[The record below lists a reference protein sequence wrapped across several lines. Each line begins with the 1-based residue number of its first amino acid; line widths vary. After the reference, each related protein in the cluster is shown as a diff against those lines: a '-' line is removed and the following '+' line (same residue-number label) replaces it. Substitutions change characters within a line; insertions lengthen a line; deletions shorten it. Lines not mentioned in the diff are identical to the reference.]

1 MTVAAIPVKPKPT
14 EFGFSV
20 FKHLRAPQ
28 GAGYVQTFDLYCRW
42 LLEELA
48 TIKHKDK
55 SKLVLHSR
63 TAAGRRRKPDLR
75 SYEAWAVDCDEATDR
90 PTEFLAALR
99 GADCSFVYQ
108 ERDGRPDKKPLKYH
122 LVIPLAEPHFWS
134 DDTTAA
140 AGVSGW
146 VSRLRAL
153 RGWLDAQTGQEHDKA
168 MDLPNQGLRPYH
180 RRPEDVLTTVMQ
192 EAHVGANGLDLGAL
206 LVEIG
211 YVPQTGGRV
220 RRREV
225 DEASLKAFGHLIKT
239 EAPKRLGGWYIQ
251 CPADHGD
258 DHASKTWLRPDGT
271 VKCLAG
277 RCLNQPQSYFR
288 ALLDAAGRG
297 RLASAQVERAL
308 GRLARAREYAARLVP
323 LEEAAAAIGEAL
335 GAADPLETVGH
346 VVRVTPGAG
355 KTYAALRYLEGY
367 SAPAG
372 AGDES
377 EAEADAGG
385 RTAVIAFPT
394 NALLREVAA
403 TVTIPHRVR
412 TGVLGVVNRDGT
424 AACLKWRVATE
435 VQNAGGNVHKLL
447 CARCEFKEG
456 CPARQLSSRGEG
468 SLVLTNHTLLPAV
481 VRDLRG
487 RGRIPLV
494 VWDESPA
501 MVDAV
506 LLTWTDLMR
515 LRARLLAD
523 SAPSQGGMFNALT
536 RFPVWGEAE
545 TAGRLFGTDLL
556 LSLRPRDDLGIVPLD
571 LAQGTSGFARTDAA
585 KARLR
590 SLRSRLGLSVAG
602 PGEPVTLAEV
612 RETLGA
618 AVAADGAATPYDQL
632 SERER
637 RGHALAWRIGGLV
650 ESALRPDA
658 RLRGGAAG
666 VEVTAFTDAGR
677 LWRDSG
683 GVVLDATASRT
694 LLGAVRGAGRAGGP
708 TRVTDVAVA
717 DAPGVSRE
725 WVYAEGLSRTA
736 LKGAAERGGVEA
748 VEAVLKPVVSDLA
761 ARFGAE
767 STAAEPLHKAV
778 GKRAGKAVVFVYK
791 DMMNLDCWKA
801 LGPDVSLSYFG
812 NVRGYNQYFRD
823 GYTRFVTVGD
833 PVTNIATLDSVASF
847 LNADA
852 DALASEGAAGELTQA
867 HGRAR
872 DVRPAGF
879 SRHHL
884 HYGRQIPLGWETG
897 EVEVAALGRPGGRG
911 R

>member
-1 MTVAAIPVKPKPT
+1 MTGVLIPVKPKPS
-14 EFGFSV
+14 EFGFTV

-28 GAGYVQTFDLYCRW
+28 GAGYVQTFALYCDW
-42 LLEELA
+42 LLEESA
-48 TIKHKDK
+48 TTKHKDK
-55 SKLVLHSR
+55 SKLILHSR
-63 TAAGRRRKPDLR
+63 TADGRRRLSDLR
-75 SYEAWAVDCDEATDR
+75 SYEAWAVDCDEATAR
-90 PTEFLAALR
+90 PSEFLAALR
-99 GADCSFVYQ
+99 AADCSFVYQ
-108 ERDGRPDKKPLKYH
+108 ERDGRPDGKPLKYH
-122 LVIPLAEPHFWS
+122 LVIPLAEPHFWDGS
-134 DDTTAA
+134 DPAAVLVGVNDWTA
-140 AGVSGW
+140 
-146 VSRLRAL
+146 RIRAL
-153 RGWLDAQTGQEHDKA
+153 RAWLDAQTGQEHDRA
-168 MDLPNQGLRPYH
+168 MDRPNQGLRPYH
-180 RRPEDVLTTVMQ
+180 RRPEDVLTTVTQ
-192 EAHVGANGLDLGAL
+192 EAHVGENALDMGSL

-211 YVPQTGGRV
+211 FVPQTSGRV
-220 RRREV
+220 RKREV
-225 DEASLKAFGHLIKT
+225 DEASLKAFGHLIKSD
-239 EAPKRLGGWYIQ
+239 APERLGGWYIQ

-258 DHASKTWLRPDGT
+258 DHNSKTWLRPDGT

-308 GRLARAREYAARLVP
+308 GRLARAREYAARPVP
-323 LEEAAAAIGEAL
+323 LDAAASAIGAAL
-335 GAADPLETVGH
+335 AAADPLETTGH

-355 KTYAALRYLEGY
+355 KTYAAARFLETY

-372 AGDES
+372 AGGGTGEGAG
-377 EAEADAGG
+377 EEADAGG

-412 TGVLGVVNRDGT
+412 TGVLGVVNDDGT
-424 AACLKWRVATE
+424 PACLKWRVATE

-456 CPARQLSSRGEG
+456 CPARELSSRGVG
-468 SLVLTNHTLLPAV
+468 SLVLTNHTLLPSV
-481 VRDLRG
+481 VKDLRG
-487 RGRIPLV
+487 KGRIPLV
-494 VWDESPA
+494 VWDESPS

-523 SAPSQGGMFNALT
+523 AAPSAAEGLGALT

-545 TAGRLFGTDLL
+545 TAGRLFGVDLL
-556 LSLRPRDDLGIVPLD
+556 MSLRPRDGSGIVALD
-571 LAQGTSGFARTDAA
+571 LEAGVTAFSRTEAV

-590 SLRSRLGLSVAG
+590 SLRSRLGMSV
-602 PGEPVTLAEV
+602 PGLNEAVTLAEV
-612 RETLGA
+612 RETLTTAYA
-618 AVAADGAATPYDQL
+618 AEGGAATPYDQL

-637 RGHALAWRIGGLV
+637 RGHAFAWRCGGLV

-658 RLRGGAAG
+658 RLRGGAPG
-666 VEVTAFTDAGR
+666 IEVTAFTDAGR

-694 LLGAVRGAGRAGGP
+694 LLGAVRRGAA

-717 DAPGVSRE
+717 DAPGVSRS

-736 LKGAAERGGVEA
+736 LKAAAETGGEA
-748 VEAVLKPVVSDLA
+748 TVGELLRPVVEDLA
-761 ARFGAE
+761 ARLAGGAGGPAGK
-767 STAAEPLHKAV
+767 TAE
-778 GKRAGKAVVFVYK
+778 KAVVFVYK
-791 DMMNLDCWKA
+791 DILNLECWKA
-801 LGPDVSLSYFG
+801 LGPSVSLSYFG
-812 NVRGYNQYFRD
+812 NVRGYNNYFRD

-833 PVTNIATLDSVASF
+833 PVTNIGTLDSVASF
-847 LNADA
+847 LSADA

-872 DVRPAGF
+872 DVRPAAF
-879 SRHHL
+879 SRHHT
-884 HYGRQIPLGWETG
+884 HYGRQLPLGWESDG
-897 EVEVAALGRPGGRG
+897 EVSVTALAGGSTGGRM
-911 R
+911 